1 VDQVL
6 APEEAAQVLTDPPV
20 LSPDALTKLKKVKQK
35 QRKLRDVSEAN
46 KKKIAELA
54 ETMSNQLLSEG
65 MSPDDVKVKVRE

>member
-1 VDQVL
+1 M
-6 APEEAAQVLTDPPV
+6 LTDPPV